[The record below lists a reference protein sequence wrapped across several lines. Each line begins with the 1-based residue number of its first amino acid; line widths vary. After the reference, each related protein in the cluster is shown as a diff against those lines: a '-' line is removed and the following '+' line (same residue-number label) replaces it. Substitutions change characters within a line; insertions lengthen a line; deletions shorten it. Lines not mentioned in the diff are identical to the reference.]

1 MLNGLPPGLTSYAT
15 VWRETFKGENFS
27 EFEVLWLFAKVFST
41 KFRGVVS
48 FGGTIE
54 QTEINFSTKISFPPI
69 HENFL
74 P

>member
-1 MLNGLPPGLTSYAT
+1 MVFLQASPPMLLYGGKLSRGKTLAN
-15 VWRETFKGENFS
+15 
-27 EFEVLWLFAKVFST
+27 FEVLWLFAKVFST